1 MSVEQHTAEPESTCD
16 HCGAADE
23 TVRECHLAPI
33 GNLVSVD
40 ACADCRRRFGTVESR
55 EAVGEV
61 HGLTAPDGVC
71 LVCRDAGAAYSVEL
85 EVPVAGQVGYVAGS
99 LCGEHADTQV
109 ATLLAPGAEPSV
121 NGGDR

>member
-1 MSVEQHTAEPESTCD
+1 MSSVEQQAAEPESTCD

-71 LVCRDAGAAYSVEL
+71 LDADCREPIEGHGYSHLQEYELAGHTATIE
-85 EVPVAGQVGYVAGS
+85 GS
-99 LCGEHADTQV
+99 LCEECAFEHGLSFID
-109 ATLLAPGAEPSV
+109 
-121 NGGDR
+121 GGNRDE